1 MQLKDL
7 VTPIRDMTD
16 EELREKLRSIR
27 HNRTVVRPAA
37 AKKTERTEK
46 KESRAKVSAV
56 DKLLDGLSPEQKAE
70 LIKQLGG

>member
-7 VTPIRDMTD
+7 VTPIRDLTD
-16 EELREKLRSIR
+16 EELKEKLRSIR

-37 AKKTERTEK
+37 AKKTERAGK